1 MKKWLRE
8 THGPGFEL
16 ARHFLLRFFDS
27 DLITT
32 PGQIG
37 RPLIGVFTLLLPW
50 FPVLMGPLKHK
61 YAHFSSLAVPG
72 PYREA
77 LRADELWLITLMMSA
92 IGLLT
97 AIKWQSL
104 FPSLRDYRA
113 LGSLPVRARQIFGAK
128 LAVLLLLTTAAV
140 VVLNLVPSVS
150 FPALSSS
157 RWAINPSLGARVV
170 AHAGSCVAAC
180 YFFFFGMLALQG
192 LLLNLLRPR
201 LFARVTGSLQGLL
214 VAAMLILM
222 VLSFSVQAQVA
233 NAALRPELA
242 RWLPPVWF
250 LGLYQS
256 LMGDRD
262 VTMQALAHRAE
273 AALLMAVVLALGT
286 YAVSY
291 GRHRK
296 LLVEGMAT
304 NRKKWP
310 WIGGLFDWL
319 VRDPRQQAVMV
330 FMTKTLAG
338 SSQHRVILM
347 GYGGFGV
354 AILLS
359 GLIGIGSVVGPAKV
373 PAACFIYAHTTLLV
387 FLLVGLRHLFSLPA
401 ELKANWMFQITEGEG
416 RRQWLRAVD
425 RLVFFWGAVWM
436 LAIPFPLEARL
447 LGWRAVGEVAL
458 IVAAG
463 GLAYDWSF
471 SSWEKLPFTCSY
483 LPGRTEAWV
492 ILLRLIGLLAA
503 LQLANALLL
512 ACLYHWVVFLVVM
525 VVVIAVWARVHVM
538 RRDGWGEMRLRY
550 DEVPEP
556 AVHGLN
562 LMR

>member
-1 MKKWLRE
+1 MKEWLRE

-16 ARHFLLRFFDS
+16 ARHFLRRFFDS
-27 DLITT
+27 DLIAT
-32 PGQIG
+32 PVQFTG
-37 RPLIGVFTLLLPW
+37 PVIGVFSLLLPW

-61 YAHFSSLAVPG
+61 YAYFSSLAVPG

-92 IGLLT
+92 VGLLT
-97 AIKWQSL
+97 ALKWQAL

-140 VVLNLVPSVS
+140 VVLNLVPSLS

-157 RWAINPSLGARVV
+157 RWAINPSLGARVEAQAV
-170 AHAGSCVAAC
+170 ACAAAC

-201 LFARVTGSLQGLL
+201 LFGQVTGTLQGLL
-214 VAAMLILM
+214 VAVMLILM
-222 VLSFSVQAQVA
+222 VLSFSVQAQVT
-233 NAALRPELA
+233 NAALRPEFA

-250 LGLYQS
+250 LGFYQA

-262 VTMQALAHRAE
+262 AAMQALSRRAE
-273 AALLMAVVLALGT
+273 AALLMVVLLASAT
-286 YAVSY
+286 YVISY
-291 GRHRK
+291 GRHRA
-296 LLVEGMAT
+296 LLVEGVAAQP
-304 NRKKWP
+304 RQRP

-338 SSQHRVILM
+338 SSQHRMILM
-347 GYGGFGV
+347 GYAGFGV

-359 GLIGIGSVVGPAKV
+359 GLIGIGSVVAPAKV
-373 PAACFIYAHTTLLV
+373 TAACFIYAHTTLLV
-387 FLLVGLRHLFSLPA
+387 FLLIGLRHLFSLPA

-425 RLVFFWGAVWM
+425 RFVVFWGAMSM

-447 LGWRAVGEVAL
+447 LGWRAVGEAAL

-463 GLAYDWSF
+463 GLGYEWSF
-471 SSWEKLPFTCSY
+471 LSWEKMPFTCSY
-483 LPGRTEAWV
+483 LPWKTEAWV

-512 ACLYHWVVFLVVM
+512 ACLYHWVVFLIVM
-525 VVVIAVWARVHVM
+525 VVMMAVWARVHAL

-550 DEVPEP
+550 EEMPDPL
-556 AVHGLN
+556 VHGLN